1 MYKLTFHIGC
11 MFSCVWLFGTSWTV
25 GHQAPLCMELFRQ
38 DYWNGLPFPI
48 QGIFPTQEVER
59 KESEV
64 TQSCPTLCD
73 PMDCCLPG
81 FSVHGIFQ
89 ARVLEWVILSIPRGS
104 SRPRNW
110 TQVSCIAGRYFN
122 LWVTRDFLPLNHLGS
137 P

>member
-1 MYKLTFHIGC
+1 MGVC
-11 MFSCVWLFGTSWTV
+11 SVVSDSGTSWTV
-25 GHQAPLCMELFRQ
+25 GHQAPLCMEFFGQ

-64 TQSCPTLCD
+64 TQSCPTLCN
-73 PMDCCLPG
+73 PTDCSLSG

-89 ARVLEWVILSIPRGS
+89 ARVLEWVAISIPRGS

-122 LWVTRDFLPLNHLGS
+122 LWVTRDSLPLNHLGS
-137 P
+137 S